1 MGEINFSLKGHNY
14 RLTQPVTITASA
26 GIAGDKLKFTV
37 QEVFPDRAPNSIL
50 EYDMPFTS
58 LKGMA
63 EYLYGLVRSEV
74 IPRQT
79 EANRKQG
86 IDLAAPI
93 VIGMRP
99 EKFNELGNQ
108 VNNEDYPIRKL
119 QKGRSVDNYIAE
131 YLFRA
136 VDKAYADAGIQDP
149 NAYIARYSSVSK
161 NKNDQ
166 YASFK
171 PDELSTIV
179 FDLLRVISSDENQ
192 EHRAKALAELERI
205 AKFFGKANGNV
216 LNNYQNVRS
225 TNPKDVANGNRF
237 SDCHIPS
244 LGKMFK
250 VLLRSYGLRKPFVQ
264 AVKKQLG
271 LRPDHVMCIK
281 ARGEASDRPLT
292 NIAEAMALQVL
303 VDKEL
308 LKIDEVRDP
317 YA

>member
-50 EYDMPFTS
+50 EHDMPFTS
-58 LKGMA
+58 LKDMA
-63 EYLYGLVRSEV
+63 EYLYGLVRSVV

-79 EANRKQG
+79 KANRKQG

-99 EKFNELGNQ
+99 EKFKELGNQ

-136 VDKAYADAGIQDP
+136 VDKAYVDTGIQDP

-161 NKNDQ
+161 NDQ

-171 PDELSTIV
+171 PDQFSIIV
-179 FDLLRVISSDENQ
+179 FNLLRVISLDENQ
-192 EHRAKALAELERI
+192 KHRAEALAKLEEI
-205 AKFFGKANGNV
+205 AQYFGEANGHH
-216 LNNYQNVRS
+216 LDKNYQNVRS
-225 TNPKDVANGNRF
+225 TDPNDVANGNRF
-237 SDCHIPS
+237 SDCHIPN
-244 LGKMFK
+244 LGNMFK
-250 VLLRSYGLRKPFVQ
+250 VLLRNYGLRKHFVR

-303 VDKEL
+303 VDKNL